1 MIRDANG
8 SIDPR
13 AVLDETKRNQI
24 LSLVAHGASRR
35 VAARIVG
42 CAPSTITRTGDR
54 DPEFGTQL
62 AHAAAGAEVEAIRCI
77 RTALKEPKYWRAAAW
92 LLERKNPRD
101 FGLRP
106 LATFTGQQLA
116 ELLLDI
122 NRVLW
127 EDLPEE
133 YCQRALKKLQAVQ
146 AELQA
151 ADDPYASFDM
161 ASPTP
166 PDLSVN
172 KPFAGDD
179 LAPAPA
185 PG

>member
-13 AVLDETKRNQI
+13 AVLDEAKRNQI
-24 LSLVAHGASRR
+24 LSLMAHGASRR

-42 CAPSTITRTGDR
+42 CTPSTITRTGDR

-62 AHAAAGAEVEAIRCI
+62 AHAAAGAEVEAIRCL
-77 RTALKEPKYWRAAAW
+77 RNAMKEPKYWRAAAW

-106 LATFTGQQLA
+106 LGTFTGQQLA

-133 YCQRALKKLQAVQ
+133 YCQRALRKLEQVQ

-151 ADDPYASFDM
+151 ADDPYAPVGM
-161 ASPTP
+161 VVTP
-166 PDLSVN
+166 PAVCSIEE
-172 KPFAGDD
+172 PFTGDD
-179 LAPAPA
+179 LATA